1 MDLLG
6 QAKNGP
12 RTKLFGTGQK
22 VSQKLL
28 DFGVFGIY
36 NRKKSTF
43 GGILTYAK

>member
-22 VSQKLL
+22 RPWTKL
-28 DFGVFGIY
+28 FWPVP
-36 NRKKSTF
+36 KSFTK
-43 GGILTYAK
+43 IA